1 VIDLNSFLLG
11 MLFLAG
17 VMAIWGDIIESD
29 KEGENDPA

>member
-1 VIDLNSFLLG
+1 VIDLNSFILG

-17 VMAIWGDIIESD
+17 VMAIWGVIIESE